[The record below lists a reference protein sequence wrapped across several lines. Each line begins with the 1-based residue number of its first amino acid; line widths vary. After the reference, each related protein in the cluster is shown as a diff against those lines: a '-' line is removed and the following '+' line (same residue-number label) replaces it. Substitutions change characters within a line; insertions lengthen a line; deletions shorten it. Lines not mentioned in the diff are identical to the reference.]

1 MNIEAFMAIVLVSI
15 LIFSG
20 VGLYNDSNNK
30 LEAYK
35 ACVQYNPDKSKCEL
49 PK

>member
-1 MNIEAFMAIVLVSI
+1 MNTDAVFAIVVLGG

-20 VGLYNDSNNK
+20 VSIYNESNNK

-35 ACVQYNPDKSKCEL
+35 ACMQYNPDKSKCEM